1 MDEPST
7 TTSTQLWLAWAFVG
21 IPLAWGLI
29 LTLRN
34 ALALFA

>member
-1 MDEPST
+1 MAEQN
-7 TTSTQLWLAWAFVG
+7 TTSSAQLWLAWLFVG
-21 IPLAWGLI
+21 IPLVWGLV